1 MNVTATALPTQ
12 EPPVSQEGVKDT
24 IESIVVAL
32 ILAFVFRAFIV
43 EAFVIPTGSM
53 APTLYGAHGTVV
65 CEDCGVEFAYGL
77 TDPDDGRKGFSV
89 TAGAHVTCP
98 NCNHEN
104 TNLKINDIAGN
115 VEKGDRILVLKWPF
129 DFGGPALDPRRW
141 DVTVFKD
148 PSDGVTNFIKR
159 LVGLPNEVLM
169 VLDGD
174 VYSVGTEELT
184 DVTLAELER
193 YRHEKYEHRIHAHM
207 GPLGTVN
214 KVVLD
219 ELDTKLKIRRKTP
232 AAQRA
237 VWTTVYNHDF
247 PPRELDEDQPF
258 WSRRWG
264 GETGWSNLDKRHI
277 RFDSRD
283 ESDDFILL
291 KGKPIIASNAY
302 NVNDGFRPPPVS
314 DMRVR
319 LVWTPADAAAAMMI
333 RLSKYGKTFWASF
346 RADGQVTLYDAQ
358 EMPNESAVVMNEQK
372 LPPFAVGEPVLLSFE
387 NVDYRLAVRVG
398 DEEVLAS
405 SDDPGSSAYYAPDV
419 AFLRKQSTGRWRQNP
434 PQSVPPRLFG
444 LDGSFEVSHLI
455 VDRDIYYYRN
465 ARVAGLPAAPWAPDE
480 GWASEVTPILLRGHE
495 FFMLGDNTAA
505 SKDSRLWDEFGPHL
519 VDRGEEFQLGTVPRD
534 QLIGKA
540 FFVYWPAGGRLSWLP
555 LPKINEIGIIPDV
568 GRMRWIR

>member
-1 MNVTATALPTQ
+1 MQ
-12 EPPVSQEGVKDT
+12 EQPVHQEGIKDT

-77 TDPDDGRKGFSV
+77 TDPDDGRKGLSV
-89 TAGAHVTCP
+89 NAGARVTCP

-141 DVTVFKD
+141 DVIVFKD

-184 DVTLAELER
+184 DVTRAELER
-193 YRHEKYEHRIHAHM
+193 YRHEKYEHRIQAHM
-207 GPLGTVN
+207 GPLGTAS

-219 ELDTKLKIRRKTP
+219 ELDTKLRIQRKAP
-232 AAQRA
+232 AAQQA
-237 VWTTVYNHDF
+237 LWTTVYNHDF
-247 PPRELDEDQPF
+247 PPRVLDDDQPF
-258 WSRRWG
+258 WARRWG

-277 RFDSRD
+277 RFDSRSQ
-283 ESDDFILL
+283 EEDFILL

-302 NVNDGFRPPPVS
+302 NVHDGFRPPPVG

-319 LVWTPADAAAAMMI
+319 LVWTPADEAAAMMI
-333 RLSKYGKTFWASF
+333 RLSKFGKTYWASF

-358 EMPNESAVVMNEQK
+358 EVPNKSAVVMDEQK
-372 LPPFAVGEPVLLSFE
+372 LPSFTVGEPVMLSFE
-387 NVDYRLAVRVG
+387 NVDYRLSVRVR

-405 SDDPGSSAYYAPDV
+405 SDDPESSAYYAPNV
-419 AFLRKQSTGRWRQNP
+419 SFLRKQSTGRWRQNP
-434 PQSVPPRLFG
+434 PQTVTPRLFG
-444 LDGSFEVSHLI
+444 TGGSFEVSHLI
-455 VDRDIYYYRN
+455 VDRDVYYYRN
-465 ARVAGLPAAPWAPDE
+465 AQAAGLPGAPWAPDE

-505 SKDSRLWDEFGPHL
+505 SKDSRLWDQFGPHL
-519 VDRGEEFQLGTVPRD
+519 ADRGEDFQLGTVPRD

-540 FFVYWPAGGRLSWLP
+540 FFVYWPAGNRLSWLP
-555 LPKINEIGIIPDV
+555 LPKINELGVIPDV